1 MYYYLMA
8 NSSTLRF
15 TVFSTYTMYKRVEMI
30 SKLSIEN
37 LDLGIVEITQ
47 YEFSLKSKDL
57 SKIASYVVLQYK

>member
-15 TVFSTYTMYKRVEMI
+15 TVFATYTTYKRVEMI
-30 SKLSIEN
+30 SKLGIEN

-47 YEFSLKSKDL
+47 YLDNGKL
-57 SKIASYVVLQYK
+57 H